1 MTRRGMVKVLESQYK
16 IGDVVTLK
24 AAIIHPMDSGFTKD
38 RHNGKI
44 KPKFY
49 VKKVEFLFN
58 GAIFCSLDLEISTST
73 NPRFKI
79 PMKITKAGTV
89 VVRFVN
95 SKEEVTEKSTM
106 ITPA

>member
-16 IGDVVTLK
+16 VGDVVTLK

-38 RHNGKI
+38 RHSGKI

-49 VKKVEFLFN
+49 VKTVEFLFN
-58 GAIFCSLDLEISTST
+58 GKLFCSLNLEISTST
-73 NPRFKI
+73 NPKFKV
-79 PMKITKAGTV
+79 PMKITEAGTV

-95 SKEEVTEKSTM
+95 SKEEVTEKSTK
-106 ITPA
+106 IIPV